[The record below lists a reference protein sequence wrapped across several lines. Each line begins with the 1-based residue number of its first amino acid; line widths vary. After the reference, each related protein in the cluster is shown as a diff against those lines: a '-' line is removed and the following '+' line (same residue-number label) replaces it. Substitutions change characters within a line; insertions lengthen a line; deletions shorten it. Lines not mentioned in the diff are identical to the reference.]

1 MKIAAAYIRVS
12 TEDQVEYSPDS
23 QLTEIRKYAKAHDM
37 TVPDDLIFV
46 DEGISGKNTKK
57 RPAFNA
63 MIGAAKSN
71 PRPFDAI
78 LLWKFSRFARNRQ
91 DSIVYK
97 SMLRRELGIEVIS
110 ISEPI
115 GDDKMSILFEAMIEA
130 MDEYYSINLAEEVRR
145 GMTQRAKEGGYN
157 TYAPF
162 GYRLE
167 NHKFIPNPET
177 APLVQKIFHDFLAG
191 TTIQSLTHQINDLGI
206 RTRFGNRFDRRNIE
220 YILKNPVY
228 IGKVRWTPTGKVRRH
243 HESKDTIITD
253 GTHEPLIAEDVFAAA
268 QAKLE
273 QQRLTYGRYHRVDGK
288 PFMLKG
294 IVKCSCCGST
304 LVPAFGGKSLQCH
317 NYTKGKCP
325 ISHSITVTS
334 LTTSVLN
341 QITHD
346 FEAMDFAILSA
357 NGKCVRNDADREI
370 INRQIEREKLKLV
383 RVREAFE
390 AGIDTLEEYR
400 INKKR
405 IQDQITRLE
414 QSRPK
419 PQEVISTAEFV
430 RLHAADLEKLK
441 RDDVPEEEKNNII
454 RSFVQ
459 KIIFNRKNSSFSIL
473 YHAT

>member
-63 MIGAAKSN
+63 MIGIAKTK

-110 ISEPI
+110 ISEPV

-167 NHKFIPNPET
+167 NRQYVPDPDT
-177 APLVQKIFHDFLAG
+177 APLVQKLFRDFLDG
-191 TTIQSLTHQINDLGI
+191 TTIQSLVHQINDLGA

-228 IGKVRWTPTGKVRRH
+228 IGKVRWTPTGKVRRY

-253 GTHEPLIAEDVFAAA
+253 GTHVPLIDAETFVAV

-273 QQRLTYGRYHRVDGK
+273 QQRRAYGRYHREDGQ

-294 IVKCSCCGST
+294 LVKCSCCGST
-304 LVPAFGGKSLQCH
+304 LVSAVSGKSLQCH
-317 NYTKGKCP
+317 NYSKGKCP
-325 ISHSITVTS
+325 QSHSITLASITPA
-334 LTTSVLN
+334 VLE
-341 QITHD
+341 QITDD
-346 FEAMDFAILSA
+346 FTSMDFSILSTD
-357 NGKCVRNDADREI
+357 GERVRNDADRAI
-370 INRQIEREKLKLV
+370 IDRQIEREQLKLH
-383 RVREAFE
+383 RIREAYE
-390 AGIDTLEEYR
+390 SGIDTLEEYR
-400 INKKR
+400 ENKRR
-405 IQDQITRLE
+405 IQEQIKRLE
-414 QSRPK
+414 QSRPQ
-419 PQEVISTAEFV
+419 PQEIISTAEFV
-430 RLHAADLEKLK
+430 RLHTADLEKLK
-441 RDDVPEEEKNNII
+441 RSDVPEDEKNQVI

-459 KIIFNRKNSSFSIL
+459 KVVFNRETSTFSVL
-473 YHAT
+473 YHAV